1 MLGLARVH
9 DALNDVDKS
18 VVHFKQVLALDS
30 SNVEAI
36 ACLASHYFYTDQVR
50 APLARPDRSIALS
63 VSVVLTAPLRSRQPE
78 IALRYYRRLL
88 QMGVVNTELWNN
100 LGLCC
105 IHAGQ
110 YDMTLSCF
118 QRALELAD
126 DDNMADVWYNI
137 SQVAIGIGDLGLA
150 YQTLKIAVSI
160 DSSHAE
166 SINNLGV
173 LELRKGNIDQAR
185 SNFTTASR
193 LGLHMFEPMFNA
205 ALLSFKVG
213 DFQECHDSLAK
224 AQALYPDHGDSL
236 ELQRQLRQFVSM

>member
-1 MLGLARVH
+1 M
-9 DALNDVDKS
+9 N
-18 VVHFKQVLALDS
+18 
-30 SNVEAI
+30 
-36 ACLASHYFYTDQVR
+36 
-50 APLARPDRSIALS
+50 
-63 VSVVLTAPLRSRQPE
+63 
-78 IALRYYRRLL
+78 
-88 QMGVVNTELWNN
+88 NTELWNN

-126 DDNMADVWYNI
+126 DENMADVWYNI

-166 SINNLGV
+166 SYNNLGV

-185 SNFTTASR
+185 SNFMTASR
-193 LGLHMFEPMFNA
+193 LGLGLHMFEPAYNGS
-205 ALLSFKVG
+205 LLAFKVG
-213 DFQECHDSLAK
+213 DFQECHDCLAK
-224 AQALYPDHGDSL
+224 ALALYPDHGDSI
-236 ELQRQLRQFVSM
+236 ELQKQLRQFVSLV